1 MNFLRKI
8 KIRKREEWSDKKMTS
23 DIEDKL
29 KSVRDIYVNLPK
41 RYDVAKDELRQCE
54 NEIQDLL
61 HVIEFVSLNAIEMTK
76 KYKEL
81 KDARQRRRGLKDELE
96 LLEGV
101 RELTSYPKPTEKNI
115 SRTIGNV
122 RHILNKQMNRTYTMK
137 ERKDLQEL
145 IK

>member
-8 KIRKREEWSDKKMTS
+8 KIRKREEWSDKKMKS

-29 KSVRDIYVNLPK
+29 KSVRDIFVFLPK
-41 RYDVAKDELRQCE
+41 RYDKAKDELRIIE

-61 HVIEFVSLNAIEMTK
+61 HVIEFASLSAVEMTR

-81 KDARQRRRGLKDELE
+81 KEARLKRRSLKDELE
-96 LLEGV
+96 LLESI
-101 RELTSYPKPTEKNI
+101 RELTSFPKPNEKNI

-122 RHILNKQMNRTYTMK
+122 RHILNKQKNRTYTMK